1 MRKNNHV
8 NAPFPEIV
16 SGKPGWKIFEDE
28 KTPHTSN
35 LSKEMYV
42 PLDNQCE
49 SCGVN
54 HSKMIRRH
62 ELGHVKW
69 SPQTI
74 GKLKETEDSQS
85 VEVCEEVRINY
96 MLQQKGLPL
105 DELTVCKELLH
116 VQNMKAIYTY
126 SEYDLICYLLGMMWF
141 VPEEEVTRY
150 YWSKYANNREYMLF
164 KTDLVDVEDS
174 KELTRYRMKQ
184 IDWALNQARTIYQMI
199 LTSRGNYQQVVS
211 YAKTRKGAKYLSRL
225 RDDFSEPPTDEQVYE
240 SIRKSKE
247 AERNARA
254 RNRQAGNKDEGDSAS
269 DEQTLE
275 EAQLSTK
282 QELNSQLA
290 QADFDYN
297 PDINNMTGRWGK
309 MTTYTPE
316 LNVNLQGKIKG
327 GREYRPM
334 DYGVNP
340 KYMNRWCIDRKVF
353 KQRQRTYGGT
363 ILIDASGSM
372 SFSGEDILEIMQ
384 MLPAVKI
391 AMYNSSHNDETGW
404 QSNRG
409 SLRIIGD
416 KGKRVQQDYL
426 DRWSGYGN
434 LVDGPALR
442 WLSKQAPTR
451 IWVSDMYVFGADNTS
466 SANLL
471 KECTQIMRKSG
482 IQRLANIEEVKRFAL
497 ELNKL

>member
-1 MRKNNHV
+1 MRKNNHA

-16 SGKPGWKIFEDE
+16 SGKPGWKIFEDN
-28 KTPHTSN
+28 KAPRTSN
-35 LSKEMYV
+35 LSKEMHV
-42 PLDNQCE
+42 PLDNDCE
-49 SCGVN
+49 ACGIN

-74 GKLKETEDSQS
+74 GKLNEQEDSQS

-105 DELTVCKELLH
+105 TELIVCKELMH
-116 VQNMKAIYTY
+116 VKNMKAIYTY
-126 SEYDLICYLLGMMWF
+126 SEYELICYLLGMMWF
-141 VPEEEVTRY
+141 VPEEHERY
-150 YWSKYANNREYMLF
+150 YWSKFANNKEFMLF
-164 KTDLVDVEDS
+164 KTDLVEVEES
-174 KELTRYRMKQ
+174 KELTHYRIKQ
-184 IDWALNQARTIYQMI
+184 IDWALQQAKTIYEII
-199 LTSRGNYQQVVS
+199 LTSRRNYQSVVS
-211 YAKTRKGAKYLSRL
+211 YHKTRKGAKYLSRL

-240 SIRKSKE
+240 KVRLAKQ

-254 RNRQAGNKDEGDSAS
+254 QNRQTNKDKSDSNS
-269 DEQTLE
+269 KEQTLE
-275 EAQLSTK
+275 EAQLETK
-282 QELNSQLA
+282 QELSKALS
-290 QADFDYN
+290 QADFNYN
-297 PDINNMTGRWGK
+297 PDINDMTGRWGK
-309 MTTYTPE
+309 MTIYTPE

-340 KYMNRWCIDRKVF
+340 KYMNRWCIDKKVF

-384 MLPAVKI
+384 LLPAVKI
-391 AMYNSSHNDETGW
+391 AMYNSSHNSSQGYYSDK
-404 QSNRG
+404 G

-416 KGKRVQQDYL
+416 KGKRVKQDYL
-426 DRWSGYGN
+426 SRWSGYGN

-451 IWVSDMYVFGADNTS
+451 IWVSDMFVFGADNTS

-482 IQRLANIEEVKRFAL
+482 IQRLADIEEVKRFAL
-497 ELNKL
+497 QLNQL